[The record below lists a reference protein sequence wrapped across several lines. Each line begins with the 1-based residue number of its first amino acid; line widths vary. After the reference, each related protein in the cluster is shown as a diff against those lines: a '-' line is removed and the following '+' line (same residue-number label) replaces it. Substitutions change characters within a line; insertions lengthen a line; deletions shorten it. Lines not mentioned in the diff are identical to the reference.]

1 MHFEDLVLTP
11 SCKDWLEDAE
21 ESQYIM
27 LALLDNLKKY
37 NPTNL
42 DKMKSREETLIN
54 AERLHNSRNKVIKAF
69 ENGAF
74 PFKDG
79 FWITESDLSDKTKLD
94 FKQLELDKMP

>member
-1 MHFEDLVLTP
+1 
-11 SCKDWLEDAE
+11 
-21 ESQYIM
+21 M

-69 ENGAF
+69 EVGAF

-79 FWITESDLSDKTKLD
+79 F
-94 FKQLELDKMP
+94 